1 MGNCLKSQLKEAV
14 QNDSLR
20 KLGKIIL
27 HIVEDTVTDPDQ
39 QKLIVK
45 GSKAFSINVV
55 GGEARIADSLQKLQ
69 NNEFSNHYDYPNDG
83 YGKEIYLKNGT
94 YDIEFSDKY
103 SLIWFKTTPG
113 SSRVSIIKFDASEF
127 DNSGLE
133 TLEINGASIIG
144 DLNILKTASLYSCT
158 IIRNR
163 EYKGNINELLGSFV
177 GHDITFSLTDI
188 GCDVS
193 SVGDN
198 DNLAIFQAPNSPYIK
213 GDIRN
218 FAKCP
223 NITLIIAN
231 GSGISGDIKNLADD
245 LVSASTPKTSG
256 VIKVTASSTLTLNG
270 TNIGNGT
277 SKYIKFGS
285 SLPSG
290 AEYTG
295 SGYAVYATNPDS

>member
-55 GGEARIADSLQKLQ
+55 GGNACIADSLQKLQ

-83 YGKEIYLKNGT
+83 YGKEIYFKNGT

-113 SSRVSIIKFDASEF
+113 GSRVSIIKFDASEF
-127 DNSGLE
+127 DYSGLE
-133 TLEINGASIIG
+133 TFEINGASIIG
-144 DLNILKTASLYSCT
+144 DLNILKTAALYSCVIT
-158 IIRNR
+158 RNR
-163 EYKGNINELLGSFV
+163 EYKGNINELLGSFE
-177 GHDITFSLTDI
+177 GHDITFSLADI

-193 SVGDN
+193 SVGNN
-198 DNLAIFQAPNSPYIK
+198 DNLAIFQASNSPYIK

-223 NITLIIAN
+223 NLTLIAVN
-231 GSGISGDIKNLADD
+231 GSGVSGDIKNLADD

-256 VIKVTASSTLTLNG
+256 AIKITASSTLTLNG
-270 TNIGNGT
+270 TVIGNSV
-277 SKYIKFGS
+277 SKWIKFGTN
-285 SLPSG
+285 LPSG
-290 AEYTG
+290 ADYTG
-295 SGYAVYATNPDS
+295 NGYAVYATNPDA

>member
-1 MGNCLKSQLKEAV
+1 MGNCLKSQLKEV
-14 QNDSLR
+14 VHNDSLR
-20 KLGKIIL
+20 KLGKIVL
-27 HIVEDTVTDPDQ
+27 HIVEGTVTDTDQ

-55 GGEARIADSLQKLQ
+55 GGDDCIADSLQKLQ
-69 NNEFSNHYDYPNDG
+69 NNEFSDHYDYPNEG
-83 YGKEIYLKNGT
+83 WGKEIYFKNGT

-103 SLIWFKTTPG
+103 SLTWFKTTPG
-113 SSRVSIIKFDASEF
+113 VDRVSIIKFDASEF
-127 DNSGLE
+127 DCSGLAE
-133 TLEINGASIIG
+133 LGIVGASIDG
-144 DLNILKTASLYSCT
+144 NLNYLKTANLNVLEIS
-158 IIRNR
+158 RNR
-163 EYKGNINELLGSFV
+163 VYKGNIDELLSSFE
-177 GHDITFSLTDI
+177 GTSITISLADI

-193 SVGDN
+193 NVGNN
-198 DNLAIFQAPNSPYIK
+198 DNLSVFQAQNSPYIK

-218 FAKCP
+218 LAKCP
-223 NITLIIAN
+223 NLTLIVAN

-295 SGYAVYATNPDS
+295 NGYAVYATNPDA